1 MIGAPNPDYGTAAA
15 VPESTRLRPHANN
28 SEVRKAAWKLA
39 RADTRSDGSKDLKR
53 YVTVEMAQP
62 GKA

>member
-39 RADTRSDGSKDLKR
+39 RADT